1 MCSQGPRHADRLL
14 TSYSGRENLLELQ
27 SAGAVLCSGLWECQV
42 RIEGQTL
49 SPISR
54 WQETCWFSDRDADY
68 LELELRLERGVRV
81 ERSILLAKEDRFV
94 YLSDAILPAQLGPID
109 YQCTLPLAPGAKLK
123 RAGQSREVRVQAGR
137 GAALVLPL
145 ALGEW
150 RADGEPGELA
160 LNGQG
165 IQLQQQAAGGRTL
178 AALWIDLD
186 RRRTARPFTW
196 RRLTVAESRR
206 AVPNHVAVGYRIQAG
221 SAQWLVYRSLGKKGN
236 RTLLAHNL
244 STEMLVG
251 RFTKAGEVEKLLEI
265 E

>member
-1 MCSQGPRHADRLL
+1 MCSQGPRHAERIL
-14 TSYSGRENLLELQ
+14 TSYAGRTNLLEVQ
-27 SAGAVLCSGLWECQV
+27 SAGEVLCSGPWDSQV
-42 RIEGQTL
+42 RFAGKLL
-49 SPISR
+49 SPVSR

-68 LELELRLERGVRV
+68 LELELRLEQGVRI

-94 YLSDAILPAQLGPID
+94 YLADAVLPAKQGVID
-109 YQCTLPLAPGAKLK
+109 YQGTLPLAPGAKLK

-150 RADGEPGELA
+150 RTDREPGDLA
-160 LNGQG
+160 LNGQA
-165 IQLQQQAAGGRTL
+165 IHLQQQAPGGRTL
-178 AALWIDLD
+178 AALWLDLD

-196 RRLTVAESRR
+196 RRLTVAENRR
-206 AVPNHVAVGYRIQAG
+206 AVPNHVAVGYRIQVG